1 MMMLVADLSVTSA
14 SPVARLTE
22 AMFTVA
28 VITVAI
34 LALHTF
40 ILAKMFNESRIT
52 FPQTSVA
59 VLLPVSSTST
69 SVSVASLTVD
79 LTLLTLAVV
88 TEVERKVKQP

>member
-1 MMMLVADLSVTSA
+1 MMLVADLSVTSA

>member
-1 MMMLVADLSVTSA
+1 MASA
-14 SPVARLTE
+14 SSVARLTE

-40 ILAKMFNESRIT
+40 ILAKMFNESKIT

-59 VLLPVSSTST
+59 VLLPVSST

-88 TEVERKVKQP
+88 TEVERKTTVISHGLTS